1 MVEVLKVPALAAP
14 QLGSC
19 ASSGRAWRLWAAR
32 HSQEEAG
39 PLGAQP
45 LPRLPEPAASKAA
58 HFHRVWPI
66 QKLQTE
72 HVQLKSKC
80 ADLTR
85 ELQLRKEVVQAVER
99 ERDTV
104 ADLVRQLREIID
116 EEQQARRES
125 GPSGQG

>member
-1 MVEVLKVPALAAP
+1 M
-14 QLGSC
+14 
-19 ASSGRAWRLWAAR
+19 
-32 HSQEEAG
+32 
-39 PLGAQP
+39 
-45 LPRLPEPAASKAA
+45 
-58 HFHRVWPI
+58 
-66 QKLQTE
+66 
-72 HVQLKSKC
+72 QLKSKC

-104 ADLVRQLREIID
+104 ADLVRQLRQIID